1 MCVCVR
7 AQLVAELQ
15 KNLEVLDRIYPKLK
29 IDLVMV
35 QGTPT
40 PSTRQCPPVR
50 PARAMN
56 ASRRAAL
63 RTRRHLCDLVAK
75 TVAAACA
82 LADAKRAQGVLLLS
96 TRRYHEVPT
105 RQCLRVLG
113 GADGPSAAVGAAG
126 DFSPSL
132 VDQLSL
138 HFQVRAETFA
148 SHRTLAPETSP
159 CASCDALS
167 PCASQPVPGDT
178 WRRVACRGRAASVKR
193 SGAGAEELHVHRVP
207 WRPLPVPLPLLRPP
221 ARSAR
226 ACVQTRARPCAAHA
240 HGAARSGSPSLRRA
254 RVDHS
259 PTPDH
264 ARARFA
270 VMAAHRS
277 PSGNGGLCL
286 CSHDIAALGGVRLI
300 TY

>member
-1 MCVCVR
+1 MCVCAR

-50 PARAMN
+50 PARAMS
-56 ASRRAAL
+56 AS
-63 RTRRHLCDLVAK
+63 
-75 TVAAACA
+75 
-82 LADAKRAQGVLLLS
+82 
-96 TRRYHEVPT
+96 
-105 RQCLRVLG
+105 
-113 GADGPSAAVGAAG
+113 VGAAG

-148 SHRTLAPETSP
+148 SHRTLVPETSP
-159 CASCDALS
+159 CASFDALS

-178 WRRVACRGRAASVKR
+178 WRRVACRGGAASVKR

-240 HGAARSGSPSLRRA
+240 HGAARSGSPSLRHARGSTTRPHPITLA
-254 RVDHS
+254 RVS
-259 PTPDH
+259 Q
-264 ARARFA
+264 
-270 VMAAHRS
+270 
-277 PSGNGGLCL
+277 
-286 CSHDIAALGGVRLI
+286 
-300 TY
+300 

>member
-1 MCVCVR
+1 MRVC

-50 PARAMN
+50 PARAMS
-56 ASRRAAL
+56 AS
-63 RTRRHLCDLVAK
+63 
-75 TVAAACA
+75 
-82 LADAKRAQGVLLLS
+82 
-96 TRRYHEVPT
+96 
-105 RQCLRVLG
+105 
-113 GADGPSAAVGAAG
+113 VGAAG

-178 WRRVACRGRAASVKR
+178 WRRVACRGRAASGKR

-207 WRPLPVPLPLLRPP
+207 WRPLPVPLRCCARPP
-221 ARSAR
+221 ARLAR
-226 ACVQTRARPCAAHA
+226 ACRRAHA
-240 HGAARSGSPSLRRA
+240 HALRTRTERPAPARLRSDARGSTTRPHPITLA
-254 RVDHS
+254 RLS
-259 PTPDH
+259 Q
-264 ARARFA
+264 
-270 VMAAHRS
+270 
-277 PSGNGGLCL
+277 
-286 CSHDIAALGGVRLI
+286 
-300 TY
+300 

>member
-1 MCVCVR
+1 
-7 AQLVAELQ
+7 
-15 KNLEVLDRIYPKLK
+15 
-29 IDLVMV
+29 MV

-50 PARAMN
+50 PARAMS
-56 ASRRAAL
+56 ASRRATL

-96 TRRYHEVPT
+96 TRRYHEV
-105 RQCLRVLG
+105 LG
-113 GADGPSAAVGAAG
+113 GAWGYSEALMAPRRPSALQATSRLRSSTSSRCTSKCA
-126 DFSPSL
+126 
-132 VDQLSL
+132 
-138 HFQVRAETFA
+138 AETFA
-148 SHRTLAPETSP
+148 SHRTLARETSP

-178 WRRVACRGRAASVKR
+178 WRRGTTASLPRGMPRRGGAASVKR

-264 ARARFA
+264 ARAPFA
-270 VMAAHRS
+270 VMAAHQR